1 MGAEKIVL
9 EKMFYE
15 NLGENGV
22 WTRHHSI
29 NDTLVKLVDL
39 LTFFPQKIT
48 RGGHMRRFS
57 DPHDLSRWTLSR
69 SEEKHVVT
77 QISHLKTTYK
87 SKVYGLLNAWHA
99 LAMKQEKG

>member
-1 MGAEKIVL
+1 MGS
-9 EKMFYE
+9 
-15 NLGENGV
+15 G
-22 WTRHHSI
+22 HSI

-39 LTFFPQKIT
+39 LTCFFFQISLKKSHDISSAE
-48 RGGHMRRFS
+48 RRFS

-99 LAMKQEKG
+99 SAMKQEKG

>member
-1 MGAEKIVL
+1 MGS
-9 EKMFYE
+9 
-15 NLGENGV
+15 G
-22 WTRHHSI
+22 HSI

-39 LTFFPQKIT
+39 LKCFFSRSHSKKSHDI
-48 RGGHMRRFS
+48 S
-57 DPHDLSRWTLSR
+57 SAEEDLSRWTLSR

-99 LAMKQEKG
+99 SAMKQEKG

>member
-1 MGAEKIVL
+1 MGS
-9 EKMFYE
+9 
-15 NLGENGV
+15 G
-22 WTRHHSI
+22 HSI

-39 LTFFPQKIT
+39 LTFFSRSHSKNHTTFPRQ
-48 RGGHMRRFS
+48 RRRFS

-99 LAMKQEKG
+99 SAMKQEKG